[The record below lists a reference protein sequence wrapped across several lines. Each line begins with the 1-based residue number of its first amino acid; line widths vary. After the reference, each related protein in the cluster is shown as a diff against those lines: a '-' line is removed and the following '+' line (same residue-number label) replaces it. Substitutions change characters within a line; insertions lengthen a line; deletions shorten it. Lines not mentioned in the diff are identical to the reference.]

1 MPSVNTV
8 FVEPNFPPTQ
18 RNFVRALAE
27 VGATVIGIG
36 ETPTDGLD
44 EQLKSWMSHYHHV
57 PSVVDVGVMTD
68 AVRWIQ
74 GRAWVDRLEAT
85 IESHTL
91 TAAKVRE
98 NCTIPGTSVRTAW
111 LCRDKPSMK
120 EVLRAD
126 LSAPGHEV
134 VQSYIVIPT
143 GAASGGKHTHPGEEI
158 AFVIEGSLR
167 VEIDGEPPVV
177 KNAGESIIVPAGR
190 IHFASNAGSGTVR
203 AVATWVVEKG
213 KPRTAFVQQ

>member
-1 MPSVNTV
+1 MSKRTLLSV
-8 FVEPNFPPTQ
+8 FVFG
-18 RNFVRALAE
+18 VLA
-27 VGATVIGIG
+27 VGICAAQQGA
-36 ETPTDGLD
+36 
-44 EQLKSWMSHYHHV
+44 
-57 PSVVDVGVMTD
+57 MT
-68 AVRWIQ
+68 
-74 GRAWVDRLEAT
+74 
-85 IESHTL
+85 
-91 TAAKVRE
+91 
-98 NCTIPGTSVRTAW
+98 
-111 LCRDKPSMK
+111 MK

-190 IHFASNAGSGTVR
+190 VHFASNAGSGTVR